1 MFELILHPFA
11 LGLYV
16 GVFFCIYIFFSE
28 MARRRHLKV
37 KIRELEG
44 TNESLKNSLHTQM
57 SITEKGNRSREEEVD
72 DLKKQNENMR
82 ISLATLQ
89 NKPGAAELKMLYTF
103 DRAISIMNQRTPGFS
118 AVWEGVLL
126 EAQKEVEESTSGIR
140 GLIRKVFKPSVL
152 LSNAPVTD
160 EKELK
165 MVEEPG
171 EKNY

>member
-1 MFELILHPFA
+1 MFEIILHPFA

-28 MARRRHLKV
+28 MARRRNLKV

-57 SITEKGNRSREEEVD
+57 SITEKGNRSREDEVD
-72 DLKKQNENMR
+72 DLKKKNENMR

-89 NKPGAAELKMLYTF
+89 NKPGAAELKMLYTY

-171 EKNY
+171 EKND

>member
-28 MARRRHLKV
+28 MARRRHLKL
-37 KIRELEG
+37 KIKELEG
-44 TNESLKNSLHTQM
+44 TNENLKNTLHTQM

-82 ISLATLQ
+82 ITLATLQ
-89 NKPGAAELKMLYTF
+89 MLYTF

-118 AVWEGVLL
+118 GVWEGVML

-140 GLIRKVFKPSVL
+140 GLIRKVFKPSVM
-152 LSNAPVTD
+152 LSNAPVTE

-165 MVEEPG
+165 MVEESG
-171 EKNY
+171 EKNE